1 VRWLLLGA
9 ALGLSLPLARGQA
22 SPPPSSE
29 MVTIDGSKNP
39 ELVPEWTAWHSAF
52 TRIRAANDIPSDV
65 LSVIGAAERAAI
77 LDHAGNDGR
86 FWEKGEKQVKDMQTA
101 VVAEP
106 DRARKIELMVSLQP
120 KVEELELVARRHTLE
135 LRDHLLSILQPDGR
149 AALMAWV
156 QASKAGH
163 RITVPKS
170 KLEAFRK
177 PG

>member
-9 ALGLSLPLARGQA
+9 ALSLSAPQARGQA
-22 SPPPSSE
+22 SPAPSSE
-29 MVTIDGSKNP
+29 IVTIDGSKNP

-52 TRIRAANDIPSDV
+52 ARIRAANDIPSDV
-65 LSVIGAAERAAI
+65 LSVIAAAERSAI
-77 LDHAGNDGR
+77 LDHAEKDGR
-86 FWEKGEKQVKDMQTA
+86 FWEQGEKQVKDLQA
-101 VVAEP
+101 SVIAEP
-106 DRARKIELMVSLQP
+106 DRARKIAMMVSLQP
-120 KVEELELVARRHTLE
+120 KVEELELVARRRTLE
-135 LRDHLLSILQPDGR
+135 LRDHLLSILQPVGR

-156 QASKAGH
+156 EASKAGQ